1 LEREKN
7 NNLELERQ
15 RLSAEEENARQKE
28 RSRQIEREKNMITR
42 ELSQK
47 ENENEYL
54 RYKFSAVNMEMQR
67 AVQERQMK
75 EKQLAEQEEQM
86 RQRRASEE
94 HLQNNVQ
101 DVTNNNAHDDVP
113 NSPVRGRHGLY
124 EPDEV
129 DGGSSAAHDLQV
141 MPDARLPEY
150 DRYVIRWSYSVKA
163 SGIRSLKGGESKRDT
178 TGRDQIAYFF
188 WHGRD
193 CSASGKGT
201 SALATIELDSDKS
214 PQIMVDEGHESA
226 CFLNMFD
233 GQMIVHHGKLDE
245 AKSIEEDN
253 VLMYCVH
260 HDDEREISL
269 TQVEARSSNLRS
281 RSSFVVVVIDEAVG
295 ICVWH
300 GAKSTKEKKQ
310 GALRGAKRLA
320 NWFQGMFEI
329 NKVDMV
335 EVEEGHEGGLFWKAL
350 DGKND
355 YGSLQEVSGK
365 CDNRV
370 RLFTFLSTEGPFL
383 AREILNPTRGE
394 HVSPYPFRQ
403 ANLYDAT
410 QPALFLIDAVH
421 EMYLWQGWWPGNP
434 EESESATTTGSAEFR
449 WHRDRKLAM
458 QSVQSYADSVGRQMS
473 KACVVN
479 AGLEPTE
486 FRSLFPFWEDHP
498 DVTKINLESAKLN
511 GKKESMTELLAKLS
525 RDRYSLAELL
535 VRPLP
540 EGVDP
545 LKMEMYLS
553 DEEFKEVFNMTKD
566 EFNKLPKWKKLEQ
579 RKKAGLF

>member
-1 LEREKN
+1 MSELCGKIPKINMLNSDKAFVFDFGTEVYAWLGRTSDKATRSKAVDLAIEVHKSPFEVHNSLNPITPNMSKDDDEPRQLKRPSWALFGRMTERAETILFEQKFLDWPDVATKMKMDKEKDILNKNLSKGYAKRMAKVEKSEYQAVELVPYDGAKMGEEPPPVKLILEGVNVGRGRGSYDETERRNLTVTTNSVTVYHSSEKESRQ
-7 NNLELERQ
+7 LEEKEWGHFY
-15 RLSAEEENARQKE
+15 SAE
-28 RSRQIEREKNMITR
+28 S
-42 ELSQK
+42 
-47 ENENEYL
+47 
-54 RYKFSAVNMEMQR
+54 
-67 AVQERQMK
+67 
-75 EKQLAEQEEQM
+75 
-86 RQRRASEE
+86 
-94 HLQNNVQ
+94 
-101 DVTNNNAHDDVP
+101 
-113 NSPVRGRHGLY
+113 
-124 EPDEV
+124 
-129 DGGSSAAHDLQV
+129 
-141 MPDARLPEY
+141 
-150 DRYVIRWSYSVKA
+150 YVIRWSYSVKA

-320 NWFQGMFEI
+320 NWFQGIFEI

-335 EVEEGHEGGLFWKAL
+335 EEEEGHEGGLFWKAL

-383 AREILNPTRGE
+383 AREIFNPTRGE

-458 QSVQSYADSVGRQMS
+458 QSVQSYAD
-473 KACVVN
+473 
-479 AGLEPTE
+479 
-486 FRSLFPFWEDHP
+486 
-498 DVTKINLESAKLN
+498 
-511 GKKESMTELLAKLS
+511 
-525 RDRYSLAELL
+525 
-535 VRPLP
+535 
-540 EGVDP
+540 
-545 LKMEMYLS
+545 
-553 DEEFKEVFNMTKD
+553 
-566 EFNKLPKWKKLEQ
+566 
-579 RKKAGLF
+579 